1 MNGGL
6 DFLTHELAK
15 FLGLQPSVFP
25 LWASHPSADPQLAL
39 GAQAQE
45 QAPLLPQPH
54 NQPGVEP
61 STGAGLMLGDD
72 SFLHEAGASPSN
84 SAASLGMSE
93 PGLDSLWD
101 DSPPLSR
108 GPPSSSF
115 DSLGGQPPVGYE
127 PCHSAR
133 DHIHSPFPSPLNT
146 PPPNFCNLNQQGSPD
161 HSSSTSPR
169 EVPCLPN
176 SAPTPPGSPQLGP
189 APPGAQGP
197 LGLGQGWPGR
207 GCEQHISPPAGM
219 LQPQQPSASSCM
231 QQHVQASEGMR
242 LGSGQGLLARPMS
255 PAPDSRSAALTDQRL
270 SQSHTERVRPR
281 LEYSTSLERQ
291 GTQQAHARA
300 STSLALHSAVQHNS
314 LWQC

>member
-1 MNGGL
+1 MNGSL

-25 LWASHPSADPQLAL
+25 LWAAQSSTDPQLPL
-39 GAQAQE
+39 GVQPQE
-45 QAPLLPQPH
+45 QAPLQPQPH
-54 NQPGVEP
+54 NQPVAEP
-61 STGAGLMLGDD
+61 SSSQGAGLMLDDD
-72 SFLHEAGASPSN
+72 SFLHEAGAYPSN
-84 SAASLGMSE
+84 SAASLGVSE

-108 GPPSSSF
+108 GPLSSSF
-115 DSLGGQPPVGYE
+115 GSLDGQPPVGYE

-133 DHIHSPFPSPLNT
+133 DHIHSPFPSPHAAKHNT

-169 EVPCLPN
+169 EVPCLPK

-197 LGLGQGWPGR
+197 PGLGQGWPGC

-219 LQPQQPSASSCM
+219 LHPQQPSASSCM
-231 QQHVQASEGMR
+231 QQHVQALEGVR
-242 LGSGQGLLARPMS
+242 LAGAVGKALESCLRLQISCTHRPEAFAQ
-255 PAPDSRSAALTDQRL
+255 P
-270 SQSHTERVRPR
+270 
-281 LEYSTSLERQ
+281 Y
-291 GTQQAHARA
+291 
-300 STSLALHSAVQHNS
+300 
-314 LWQC
+314 